1 MAIVT
6 ISHEIGAGGPE
17 IGQQL
22 AERLGCRYVDHELIS
37 NAATRYGLL
46 EEKLSH
52 LDESK
57 PSLFERFDAETRRY
71 ITVIQT
77 ALYDFAEQDNVVLMG
92 RGGQWLLRGIPHV
105 LRVRVMA
112 PFDVRVKRLTK
123 KLAGPMGEQTNPRTV
138 TELVR
143 RDDAEK
149 AGRMR
154 YLYEVSVTDPSLYD
168 LVINTEKLS
177 MGAAVGLLAGVVGQP
192 ELATTPASA
201 QLVADRSLAS
211 RVQVALATH
220 PETRKYRITV
230 EARSGV
236 VTLEGTAAMDEA
248 MDVARSDS
256 RRSRRSWRRRSRPLD
271 QFLGGGPGRR
281 PESSGTS
288 AIMTVTSIFC
298 FLRTIWSVTLL
309 PTRVSATSRCTCR

>member
-6 ISHEIGAGGPE
+6 MSHEIGAGGPE

-77 ALYDFAEQDNVVLMG
+77 ALYDFAEQDNVVL
-92 RGGQWLLRGIPHV
+92 
-105 LRVRVMA
+105 
-112 PFDVRVKRLTK
+112 
-123 KLAGPMGEQTNPRTV
+123 AGPMGEQTNPRTV

-154 YLYEVSVTDPSLYD
+154 YLYEVSITDPALYD

-177 MGAAVGLLAGVVGQP
+177 TEAAVGLLAGVVGQP

-201 QLVADRSLAS
+201 QLVSDRSLAS

-248 MDVARSDS
+248 MDVARSGEGVRDVN
-256 RRSRRSWRRRSRPLD
+256 
-271 QFLGGGPGRR
+271 GRQ
-281 PESSGTS
+281 
-288 AIMTVTSIFC
+288 VH
-298 FLRTIWSVTLL
+298 L
-309 PTRVSATSRCTCR
+309 PPVPPVVA

>member
-6 ISHEIGAGGPE
+6 MSHEIGAGGPE

-46 EEKLSH
+46 EEKL
-52 LDESK
+52 
-57 PSLFERFDAETRRY
+57 
-71 ITVIQT
+71 
-77 ALYDFAEQDNVVLMG
+77 
-92 RGGQWLLRGIPHV
+92 
-105 LRVRVMA
+105 
-112 PFDVRVKRLTK
+112 
-123 KLAGPMGEQTNPRTV
+123 
-138 TELVR
+138 
-143 RDDAEK
+143 
-149 AGRMR
+149 
-154 YLYEVSVTDPSLYD
+154 YD

-177 MGAAVGLLAGVVGQP
+177 TEAAVGLLAGVVGQP

-201 QLVADRSLAS
+201 QLVSDRSLAS

-248 MDVARSDS
+248 MDVARSVEGVRAVNARQVDIPPIPPFEAEPAPTA
-256 RRSRRSWRRRSRPLD
+256 RSV
-271 QFLGGGPGRR
+271 GP
-281 PESSGTS
+281 PP
-288 AIMTVTSIFC
+288 A
-298 FLRTIWSVTLL
+298 
-309 PTRVSATSRCTCR
+309 

>member
-22 AERLGCRYVDHELIS
+22 ADRLGYRYVDHELIS

-77 ALYDFAEQDNVVLMG
+77 ALYDFSEQDNVVLMG

-105 LRVRVMA
+105 LRIRVMA

-154 YLYEVSVTDPSLYD
+154 YLYEVSITDPSLYD

-177 MGAAVGLLAGVVGQP
+177 IGAAVGLLAGVVGQP
-192 ELATTPASA
+192 E
-201 QLVADRSLAS
+201 QADRGADRELLG
-211 RVQVALATH
+211 VDHQVV
-220 PETRKYRITV
+220 ERRGGEDRKSTRLN
-230 EARSGV
+230 S
-236 VTLEGTAAMDEA
+236 
-248 MDVARSDS
+248 
-256 RRSRRSWRRRSRPLD
+256 
-271 QFLGGGPGRR
+271 
-281 PESSGTS
+281 
-288 AIMTVTSIFC
+288 
-298 FLRTIWSVTLL
+298 
-309 PTRVSATSRCTCR
+309 

>member
-22 AERLGCRYVDHELIS
+22 AERLGYRYVDQELIS
-37 NAATRYGLL
+37 NAAQRYGLL

-77 ALYDFAEQDNVVLMG
+77 ALYEFAEQDNVVLMG

-112 PFDVRVKRLTK
+112 P
-123 KLAGPMGEQTNPRTV
+123 
-138 TELVR
+138 VR
-143 RDDAEK
+143 R
-149 AGRMR
+149 AGQAARPR
-154 YLYEVSVTDPSLYD
+154 SSPGRWASRPTRAPSPSWCAATTPRRPGACATSTRWASP
-168 LVINTEKLS
+168 IRRSTTS
-177 MGAAVGLLAGVVGQP
+177 SSTPRSSRSTAAVGLLAGVVGQP
-192 ELATTPASA
+192 ELADDARRAPSSWPTARSPRGCRWRWPRTRRRAST
-201 QLVADRSLAS
+201 AS
-211 RVQVALATH
+211 RSRPRA
-220 PETRKYRITV
+220 
-230 EARSGV
+230 GV

-248 MDVARSDS
+248 MDVARERRGRARGEGAAGGAS
-256 RRSRRSWRRRSRPLD
+256 RRSRPSSPRRATPARSGLGGRAGTPGRSRPA
-271 QFLGGGPGRR
+271 PRR
-281 PESSGTS
+281 
-288 AIMTVTSIFC
+288 
-298 FLRTIWSVTLL
+298 W
-309 PTRVSATSRCTCR
+309 